1 MQNILFQTREL
12 SFNNSIF
19 YNDITILKDK
29 VTFIVGESGA
39 GKTTLLKMFNGVIT
53 PSGGEIFYNG
63 KNLAELDTICLR
75 KEVSLI
81 SQEVFLFDR
90 SIKENFQQFYEYR
103 EQACLND
110 EEINKL
116 LSLCCIPISAE
127 SSCTTLSAGERQR
140 VYLAIFLSFLPKVL
154 LLDEPTSA
162 LDCNCSSRLL
172 ENIISFCKESD
183 ISIVIVSHDRE
194 LTEKYGEEII
204 SIK

>member
-1 MQNILFQTREL
+1 MQNILFKTQGL

-19 YNDITILKDK
+19 YNDITIPKNK
-29 VTFIVGESGA
+29 VTFIVGESGV
-39 GKTTLLKMFNGVIT
+39 GKTTLLKMLNGVIT

-63 KNLAELDTICLR
+63 KNLAEFDTICLR

-90 SIKENFQQFYEYR
+90 SIKENFQQFYDYR
-103 EQACLND
+103 EKECLSD
-110 EEINKL
+110 EVINKL
-116 LSLCCIPISAE
+116 LSLCCIPISAD

-162 LDCNCSSRLL
+162 LDCNCSNKLL
-172 ENIISFCKESD
+172 ENIISFCKEKE
-183 ISIVIVSHDRE
+183 ISVIIVSHDRE

-204 SIK
+204 TIK